1 MKHQLVTGVQHIHVT
16 YTANYRLDT
25 VNDRLPVNATDLGLC
40 CSVLNKVNYMVVG
53 ESNKWWVISAE

>member
-16 YTANYRLDT
+16 YTA
-25 VNDRLPVNATDLGLC
+25 NDRLPVNATDLGLC